1 MTTPHIDELTGWCVL
16 ALKDF
21 NEQRST
27 DTRKLPSKR
36 ICDRFALLASLTQ

>member
-1 MTTPHIDELTGWCVL
+1 MTTPHIDELTDWSVL
-16 ALKDF
+16 ALKGF

-36 ICDRFALLASLTQ
+36 ICDRFALLASLTL